1 MSTDEPHAPGVHP
14 DLDHLA
20 DLQEGLLPPGPAAAI
35 SDHLEQCEACSADFA
50 ALAQIPSRLAG
61 AAEVGAFPDELAGRL
76 DQTLDEQ
83 PRAASLTITPLAVAR
98 RNRLN
103 RDNRILQVAAAA
115 VLVLAA
121 TAIGVSAYQGG
132 HSPGSSADSAAAG
145 GSPREFSNDGSGT
158 VLSTGTDYNQ
168 DTVVA
173 AVPRLLAVDA
183 AKSLANPEATDGPT
197 RASDQATATGA
208 NRLSDPT
215 ALTACVTALSDN
227 ADTTVVERATPI
239 VVDIAKYDHQ
249 PATVIVLP
257 APDRAD
263 RLDVFVVAP
272 ACGPADAALLHYTR
286 VPRP

>member
-1 MSTDEPHAPGVHP
+1 VSTDEPHAPGVHP

-35 SDHLEQCEACSADFA
+35 SDHLEQCEACRADVA
-50 ALAQIPSRLAG
+50 ALAQVPARLAG
-61 AAEVGAFPDELAGRL
+61 AAEVGAFPDDLAGRL
-76 DQTLDEQ
+76 DQTLAEQ

-103 RDNRILQVAAAA
+103 RDNRVLQAAAAA

-121 TAIGVSAYQGG
+121 TAIGVSAYQSGRDQG
-132 HSPGSSADSAAAG
+132 TSADSAAAG

-173 AVPRLLAVDA
+173 AVPRLMAVDS
-183 AKSLANPEATDGPT
+183 AKRLANPEATAPSPGP
-197 RASDQATATGA
+197 ANDAAGGGA
-208 NRLSDPT
+208 NRLSDPI
-215 ALTACVTALSDN
+215 ALTACVTALSDD
-227 ADTTVVERATPI
+227 ADTPVIERATPI

-263 RLDVFVVAP
+263 RLDVFVVGP